1 MAAGTEGDA
10 GAEGAVQ
17 IHHPPR
23 RLLVPFAQ
31 DFGRVRPGALRNE
44 RTKARRD
51 SKRRIDGTNKK
62 PTSMPAATLTIRT
75 RGLNR
80 TVASP
85 VPLISGEWHPA
96 VIVVKVQVVGAR
108 LTALGPEAVLAAPDL
123 AC

>member
-1 MAAGTEGDA
+1 M
-10 GAEGAVQ
+10 Q

-85 VPLISGEWHPA
+85 VPLVSGEWHLLTATA